1 MSKIANSIGVT
12 EFKDNIMTGGYNIEN
27 LLNSNNHS
35 MEGGGEPSIFTDTQI
50 PLGLYYDDTKV
61 VDNFYKVVK
70 SSTIDDDLFDKL
82 FDMVSKTKNKG
93 TRKEQVKTHKVT
105 KKIRER

>member
-27 LLNSNNHS
+27 LLSDNGQ
-35 MEGGGEPSIFTDTQI
+35 MMGGGEPSIFTDTQI

-93 TRKEQVKTHKVT
+93 TRKEQANKHKTT
-105 KKIRER
+105 KKIREP

>member
-1 MSKIANSIGVT
+1 MSIANSINVT
-12 EFKDNIMTGGYNIEN
+12 EFDDKIMSGGYSISD

-35 MEGGGEPSIFTDTQI
+35 MEGGGESSIFTDTQI
-50 PLGLYYDDTKV
+50 PLGLYCDDTKLV
-61 VDNFYKVVK
+61 SDFYKVVK

-93 TRKEQVKTHKVT
+93 TRKEQANKHKTT
-105 KKIRER
+105 KKIREH

>member
-1 MSKIANSIGVT
+1 MSIANSINVT
-12 EFKDNIMTGGYNIEN
+12 EFDDKLMSGGYNIAD
-27 LLNSNNHS
+27 LLNSNNNS
-35 MEGGGEPSIFTDTQI
+35 MMGGGEPSIFTDRQI

-82 FDMVSKTKNKG
+82 FDMVSKTKNKD
-93 TRKEQVKTHKVT
+93 TRKEQANKHKTT

>member
-1 MSKIANSIGVT
+1 MSIANSINVT
-12 EFKDNIMTGGYNIEN
+12 EFDDKIMSGGYSISD

-35 MEGGGEPSIFTDTQI
+35 MEGGGESSIFTDTQI

-82 FDMVSKTKNKG
+82 FDMVSKTKSKG

>member
-27 LLNSNNHS
+27 LLSDNGQ
-35 MEGGGEPSIFTDTQI
+35 MMGGGEPSIFTDRQI

-93 TRKEQVKTHKVT
+93 TRKEQANKHKTT
-105 KKIRER
+105 KKIREP

>member
-1 MSKIANSIGVT
+1 MSISNFINVT
-12 EFKDNIMTGGYNIEN
+12 EFDDKLMSGGYNIEK
-27 LLNSNNHS
+27 LLGDNGQ
-35 MEGGGEPSIFTDTQI
+35 MMGGGEPSIFTDTQI

-93 TRKEQVKTHKVT
+93 TRKEQANKHKTT
-105 KKIRER
+105 KKIKEH